1 MKVLDYLTIVKLNIF
16 RDKKKKFLI
25 LIFVFCTI
33 ISLLILSFRSNFF
46 TYINNSITKSI
57 GFRTLVVGAEF
68 EMKNNG
74 LDKLKTIEHVVDV
87 YDSQIGFISLESSFK
102 NDHFDGYITFLYGGK
117 YSLPQNIV
125 GSSLNENDQGV
136 AICPINFYPSDS
148 INNMQLDQTK
158 ILDGHQL
165 LNDTFD
171 VTYYSHKY
179 EGQKIVKDK
188 TFTKKIK
195 IIGLYN
201 NNEVMTLNNEC
212 YISPTDLNEMISVSE
227 IKTNTDIPDGEYKE
241 AFGFMVIVDNL
252 KNVER
257 VSSALKEAGFV
268 SVDLQNHIDSN
279 LLNIIMVSSNIT
291 VGLVLFTV
299 LMMNASYI
307 KKKVQNEAIVIG
319 ILRAGGYQKNNIN
332 WLYLIELFF
341 TNLISY
347 LLGLSIFMII
357 YLISKNTI
365 LKPLHYLGV
374 GINISIKDLLLSFLL
389 IVIVSMFISI
399 YHIVKKTKCKIT
411 ELIRSEE

>member
-1 MKVLDYLTIVKLNIF
+1 MKVIDYLTIVKLNIF

-25 LIFVFCTI
+25 LIFALCTI

-46 TYINNSITKSI
+46 TYISNSITRNI

-87 YDSQIGFISLESSFK
+87 YDSQMGFISIESSFK
-102 NDHFDGYITFLYGGK
+102 NEHFDGNITFLYGGK

-125 GSSLNENDQGV
+125 GSSLNEDDHSV
-136 AICPINFYPSDS
+136 AICPINFYPSNS
-148 INNMQLDQTK
+148 INDMQLDQTK

-165 LNDTFD
+165 LNKTFD
-171 VTYYSHKY
+171 ATYYSYKY

-188 TFTKKIK
+188 TFTKKFK

-212 YISPTDLNEMISVSE
+212 YISPADLNEMIEMSE
-227 IKTNTDIPDGEYKE
+227 IKTTTDIPDGEYKE

-268 SVDLQNHIDSN
+268 SVDLQNHIDNN
-279 LLNIIMVSSNIT
+279 LLKIITVSSNIT

-307 KKKVQNEAIVIG
+307 KKKVQNEAKIIG
-319 ILRAGGYQKNNIN
+319 ILRAGGYKNNNIS

-365 LKPLHYLGV
+365 LKPLYYLGV
-374 GINISIKDLLLSFLL
+374 GVNISIIDLLISLLL
-389 IVIVSMFISI
+389 IVIISMFISI